1 MAYGLISLGKRLK
14 ENIKYYSLENLY
26 DLDEIQRL
34 FCSLCEALG
43 TELLLT
49 ERHGEKVVCVGDFSG
64 FEPDVVSDP
73 GRKIRVA
80 DRTVGHLYA
89 KLNQQA
95 AGQTAEAVLDNVVE
109 LYSSL
114 GEKQYRFRE
123 TAIYADELEEALEK
137 DRYQAKHGEHVDAL
151 TGLLSRP
158 SFDSRLKELAE
169 TGTAPDALICVNIND
184 CIFVNENYGDE
195 ESDRLIKTVAG
206 ILKQEAKPE
215 YVMGRV
221 DGDVFYVVIEVP
233 EDGEAEAYCR
243 RVREACRAYEDA
255 ILAPSV
261 AIGMVNRVSVEEDF
275 TALFSEAEYEMF
287 RDKFDEKNMPGY
299 RERLEKGL
307 QR

>member
-1 MAYGLISLGKRLK
+1 M
-14 ENIKYYSLENLY
+14 
-26 DLDEIQRL
+26 
-34 FCSLCEALG
+34 
-43 TELLLT
+43 
-49 ERHGEKVVCVGDFSG
+49 
-64 FEPDVVSDP
+64 
-73 GRKIRVA
+73 
-80 DRTVGHLYA
+80 
-89 KLNQQA
+89 
-95 AGQTAEAVLDNVVE
+95 
-109 LYSSL
+109 
-114 GEKQYRFRE
+114 
-123 TAIYADELEEALEK
+123 
-137 DRYQAKHGEHVDAL
+137 DAL

-184 CIFVNENYGDE
+184 WKFVNENYGDE

-261 AIGMVNRVSVEEDF
+261 AIGMVNRASVEEDF